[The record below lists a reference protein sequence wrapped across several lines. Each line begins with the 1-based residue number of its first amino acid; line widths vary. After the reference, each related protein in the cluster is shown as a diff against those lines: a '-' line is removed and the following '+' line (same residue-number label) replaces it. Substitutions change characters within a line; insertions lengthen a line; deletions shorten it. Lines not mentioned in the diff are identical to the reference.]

1 MGILPAKCS
10 VYTLYSRLVNH
21 WLVRANTSHFLR
33 TLEAGFQN
41 RASWSGATHAEQSAG
56 HARASQPVAGRPSH
70 PLRARFDIRL
80 GQKRRV
86 PSAFADAAQALCRF
100 SARPV
105 RAVPACSKVAHRI
118 RPKAGLGQRFYCD
131 YTDVFGALIFVQ
143 FNAYLLKSG
152 TRK

>member
-1 MGILPAKCS
+1 MRSHLLGMLEPASLLQVDRHTHCAPGMTPDW
-10 VYTLYSRLVNH
+10 VRNPAFRGRL
-21 WLVRANTSHFLR
+21 R
-33 TLEAGFQN
+33 
-41 RASWSGATHAEQSAG
+41 
-56 HARASQPVAGRPSH
+56 
-70 PLRARFDIRL
+70 I
-80 GQKRRV
+80 
-86 PSAFADAAQALCRF
+86 AAQALCRF